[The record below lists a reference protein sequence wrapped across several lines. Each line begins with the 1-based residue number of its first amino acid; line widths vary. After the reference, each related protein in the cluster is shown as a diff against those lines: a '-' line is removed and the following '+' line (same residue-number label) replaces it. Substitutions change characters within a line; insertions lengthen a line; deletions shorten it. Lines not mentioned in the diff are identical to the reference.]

1 MSEKLNQM
9 RIETHSKSAAHV
21 ARSTNNLGSP
31 LAQRSCPMIDNM
43 PRCKR
48 VELTRFRGRLR
59 IGFVRCIEHVV
70 ARS

>member
-48 VELTRFRGRLR
+48 VFYSLVSPFLR
-59 IGFVRCIEHVV
+59 RE
-70 ARS
+70 RSS

>member
-31 LAQRSCPMIDNM
+31 LTQRSCPMMDNM

-48 VELTRFRGRLR
+48 VELTRFR
-59 IGFVRCIEHVV
+59 
-70 ARS
+70 